1 MTFWINI
8 TLPFINFHSIS
19 LEELKKFQMV
29 ALNIQ
34 GRFNLAFREK
44 KIKVKRVR
52 NFTLEFGNYI
62 DFSNYDPFSPLNDSA
77 WISGR
82 YFDITSLDESKFIQ
96 IILKETNEVLRLLAL
111 KKELP
116 ETHFDECVNIVKAS
130 IRY

>member
-8 TLPFINFHSIS
+8 TLPFIYFHSIS
-19 LEELKKFQMV
+19 LDEIRKYQAI

-34 GRFNLAFREK
+34 GRFNLAFRDK
-44 KIKVKRVR
+44 KIKVKRVT
-52 NFTLEFGNYI
+52 NFTLQFSNKLDFTQYDPMSLDGSAWGTLRYI
-62 DFSNYDPFSPLNDSA
+62 D
-77 WISGR
+77 I
-82 YFDITSLDESKFIQ
+82 ISLDESQFIQ

-116 ETHFDECVNIVKAS
+116 ETYFDECVNIVKAS